1 MAEKSKSKP
10 TSPKS
15 ARLSNKEISKRLSDL
30 IAAAEKERNLR
41 TVRENVINRENAFQL
56 DGIIQKL
63 KAMRLQFDLFT
74 NPPKAQ

>member
-1 MAEKSKSKP
+1 MLF
-10 TSPKS
+10 
-15 ARLSNKEISKRLSDL
+15 RSDL
-30 IAAAEKERNLR
+30 IAEAEKERNLR
-41 TVRENVINRENAFQL
+41 TVRENVINRENSFQL

>member
-1 MAEKSKSKP
+1 MAEKSK
-10 TSPKS
+10 
-15 ARLSNKEISKRLSDL
+15 RLSNADVSKRLTDL
-30 IAAAEKERNLR
+30 ITAAEKERNLR
-41 TVRENVINRENAFQL
+41 TVRENVQNRENAFQL